1 MTEELALI
9 KRVQNGDLSV
19 FKDLM
24 AQHQD
29 RIYFLALGMVGNPH
43 DAEDL
48 MQEVF
53 IKVFRSLPKYRG
65 DAKLSSWIYRI
76 AVNTCIDHCRIMKKK
91 KNVIQTQ
98 LDHPDDITLNTVPDE
113 DAVNPEAELE
123 KNMTQKYIDEALQKI
138 SPRERAIFILR
149 HYQDMPLKD
158 IANELNITVGTV
170 KSTLFRALKRMQ
182 KELSFMRSDLAG
194 RF

>member
-9 KRVQNGDLSV
+9 KRAQNGDLSV

-24 AQHQD
+24 IQHQD

-53 IKVFRSLPKYRG
+53 IKVFRSLSKYRG
-65 DAKLSSWIYRI
+65 DAKLSSWIHRI
-76 AVNTCIDHCRIMKKK
+76 AVNTCIDHCRTMKKK
-91 KNVIQTQ
+91 KSVIQNH
-98 LDHPDDITLNTVPDE
+98 LDHPDDITLNTIPDE
-113 DAVNPEAELE
+113 DAMNPETELE
-123 KNMTQKYIDEALQKI
+123 KNMIQKHIDQALEKI
-138 SPRERAIFILR
+138 SPRERAIFVLR
-149 HYQDMPLKD
+149 HYQDMPLKE
-158 IANELNITVGTV
+158 IAEELDITVGTV

-182 KELSFMRSDLAG
+182 KELSFMRPDLAG